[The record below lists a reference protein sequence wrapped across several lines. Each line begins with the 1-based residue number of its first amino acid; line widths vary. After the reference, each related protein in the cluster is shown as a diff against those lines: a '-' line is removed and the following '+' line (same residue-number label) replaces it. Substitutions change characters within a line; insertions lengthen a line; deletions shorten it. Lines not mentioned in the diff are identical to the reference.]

1 MSEIKD
7 HKGLEAWKVA
17 MDAVMETYELSGDF
31 PKAEIYGLAS
41 QMRRAAVSV
50 PSNVAEG
57 YVRGGRA
64 EINQLS
70 IALGSIAELDTQLEV
85 ARRRAYVSS
94 DRAAHL
100 QELIVSTRRLVNG
113 LRRAR
118 RLKLGISVVA
128 PVGLLLLAFRLFAS

>member
-1 MSEIKD
+1 MSDIKD
-7 HKGLEAWKVA
+7 HKGLEAWRVA
-17 MDAVMETYELSGDF
+17 MDAVMETYAVSSDF
-31 PKAEIYGLAS
+31 PKSETYGLTG
-41 QMRRAAVSV
+41 QMRRSAVSV

-64 EINQLS
+64 EINQLG

-85 ARRRAYVSS
+85 ARRLAYVSR

-100 QELIVSTRRLVNG
+100 QGLIVSSRRLVNG

-118 RLKLGISVVA
+118 RLKLAVSVAA
-128 PVGLLLLAFRLFAS
+128 PVALLLLTFRLFA

>member
-1 MSEIKD
+1 MSDIRD
-7 HKGLEAWKVA
+7 HRGLEAWRVA
-17 MDAVMETYELSGDF
+17 MDAVMETYAVSSDF
-31 PKAEIYGLAS
+31 PKSETYGLAG

-64 EINQLS
+64 EINQLG

-85 ARRRAYVSS
+85 GRRLAYVSR

-100 QELIVSTRRLVNG
+100 QELIVSSRRLVNG

-118 RLKLGISVVA
+118 RLKLGLSVAA
-128 PVGLLLLAFRLFAS
+128 PVGLLLLSFRLFA

>member
-1 MSEIKD
+1 MNEIKN

-17 MDAVMETYELSGDF
+17 MDAVMETYDLSESFPRAEL
-31 PKAEIYGLAS
+31 YGLVS

-64 EINQLS
+64 EINQLG

-85 ARRRAYVSS
+85 VRRRAYITS

-118 RLKLGISVVA
+118 RLKLGLSVAA
-128 PVGLLLLAFRLFAS
+128 PVGLLLLSFRLFV

>member
-7 HKGLEAWKVA
+7 HRGLEAWKVA
-17 MDAVMETYELSGDF
+17 MDAVMETYDLSEGFPRAEL
-31 PKAEIYGLAS
+31 YGLVS

-64 EINQLS
+64 EINQLG

-85 ARRRAYVSS
+85 ARRRVYVSS

-118 RLKLGISVVA
+118 RLKLGLSVGV
-128 PVGLLLLAFRLFAS
+128 PVGLLLLTFRLFA

>member
-1 MSEIKD
+1 MSGIKD
-7 HKGLEAWKVA
+7 HRGLEAWNIA
-17 MDAVMETYELSGDF
+17 MDAVMETYDLSEVFPRAEL
-31 PKAEIYGLAS
+31 YGLVS

-64 EINQLS
+64 EINQLG

-85 ARRRAYVSS
+85 ARRRAYISS
-94 DRAAHL
+94 DRAAYL

-118 RLKLGISVVA
+118 RLKLAASAGVH
-128 PVGLLLLAFRLFAS
+128 VGLLLLAFRLLAQ

>member
-1 MSEIKD
+1 MSEIRD
-7 HKGLEAWKVA
+7 HRDLEAWKVA
-17 MDAVMETYELSGDF
+17 MDAVMETYAVSSDF
-31 PKAEIYGLAS
+31 PKSETYGLTG

-64 EINQLS
+64 EINQLG

-85 ARRRAYVSS
+85 GRRLAYVSR

-100 QELIVSTRRLVNG
+100 QELIISSRRLVNG

-118 RLKLGISVVA
+118 RLKVALSVAV
-128 PVGLLLLAFRLFAS
+128 PVGLLLLTFRLFA

>member
-1 MSEIKD
+1 MSDIRD
-7 HKGLEAWKVA
+7 HRGLEAWRLA
-17 MDAVMETYELSGDF
+17 MDAVMETYTVSSEF
-31 PKAEIYGLAS
+31 PKSETYGLAG

-64 EINQLS
+64 EINQLG

-85 ARRRAYVSS
+85 ARRLAYVSP
-94 DRAAHL
+94 DRAAKL
-100 QELIVSTRRLVNG
+100 QQLIVSARRLVNG

-118 RLKLGISVVA
+118 RLKLGVSVAA
-128 PVGLLLLAFRLFAS
+128 PVGLLLLGFRLFA

>member
-1 MSEIKD
+1 MSDIKD
-7 HKGLEAWKVA
+7 HRGLEAWRVA
-17 MDAVMETYELSGDF
+17 MDAVMETYAVSSDF
-31 PKAEIYGLAS
+31 PKSETYGLTG

-64 EINQLS
+64 EINQLG

-85 ARRRAYVSS
+85 GRRLAYVPS

-118 RLKLGISVVA
+118 RLKLAVAVAA
-128 PVGLLLLAFRLFAS
+128 PVALLLLTFRLFA

>member
-7 HKGLEAWKVA
+7 HKGLEAWQVA
-17 MDAVMETYELSGDF
+17 MDAVMETYAVSSDF
-31 PKAEIYGLAS
+31 PKSEIYGLTG

-64 EINQLS
+64 EVNQLG

-85 ARRRAYVSS
+85 GRRLAYVSG

-100 QELIVSTRRLVNG
+100 QELIVSSRRLVNG

-118 RLKLGISVVA
+118 RLKLGLSVAA
-128 PVGLLLLAFRLFAS
+128 PVGLLLLGFRLFA

>member
-7 HKGLEAWKVA
+7 HRDLEAWRVA
-17 MDAVMETYELSGDF
+17 MDAVLETYQVSADF
-31 PKAEIYGLAS
+31 PRTETYGLGG

-70 IALGSIAELDTQLEV
+70 IALGSVAELDTQLEV
-85 ARRRAYVSS
+85 ARRLAYVSS

-118 RLKLGISVVA
+118 RLKLAVSVA
-128 PVGLLLLAFRLFAS
+128 AHAGLLLLTVRLFV

>member
-1 MSEIKD
+1 MREIRD
-7 HKGLEAWKVA
+7 HKDLEAWQVA
-17 MDAVMETYELSGDF
+17 MDAVMETYGLSGDF
-31 PKAEIYGLAS
+31 PKTEIYGLAG

-64 EINQLS
+64 EVNQLTV
-70 IALGSIAELDTQLEV
+70 ALGSIAELDTQLEV

-118 RLKLGISVVA
+118 RLKLGLSVAVPA
-128 PVGLLLLAFRLFAS
+128 GLFLLCFQLFA